1 MLPYLGS
8 LITEDGEY
16 TIEFCTRLNQAGDQS
31 ITAENMEKSHSSYSI
46 CGCAQQHVYQK
57 PVNDVDNL
65 KQCLTEIW
73 PDLVWHTANCC

>member
-31 ITAENMEKSHSSYSI
+31 ITAENMEKS
-46 CGCAQQHVYQK
+46 QQLQH
-57 PVNDVDNL
+57 L
-65 KQCLTEIW
+65 WMC
-73 PDLVWHTANCC
+73 TAACIPEAGERC